1 MATTVSDV
9 ILSFLKGHATKTHTG
24 NRSLYHAQGVL
35 YSYGRHFPLAVKPGS
50 EREFYRPS
58 EDEIATYQHWGQGV
72 RLLING
78 DRSSPTTNRH
88 QRELLRAVR
97 ESMTVQIPFSALQEA
112 WNWAVAEEASHHPL
126 AQQLAQL
133 EAACVQVGP
142 RNRILTPEEYEQA
155 KHALAEFKHS
165 DEYQEWSYTASRDRV
180 HGFDTLV
187 DELQRSSAEKF
198 QIVDARKDRWEAR
211 WCADDGR
218 WSTWMQDK
226 QATEEANAYCEQKD
240 YSWTEFRSDPN
251 RYQGRHFLASTLF
264 KIRDHYFLSGFD
276 EVDIHNYFLCH
287 VPGQPKT
294 VHEALEAL
302 KPELVKQAL
311 AAGVEVVRQ
320 GDWFFIPAEYLG
332 ITGKTIRAASKTQV
346 SAFRLGGKR
355 GTHVVTRARQVPV
368 AENGAPV
375 AIVQGIVRHKPPSPR
390 RPEHRPHKLGEGE
403 GAGKSWWYPV
413 QNTSLAGWSARG
425 QVD

>member
-1 MATTVSDV
+1 MATVSDV
-9 ILSFLKGHATKTHTG
+9 ISSFLKGRATKTHTG

-35 YSYGRHFPLAVKPGS
+35 YSYGRHFPLAAKPGS

-58 EDEIATYQHWGQGV
+58 DDEIATYQHWGQGV

-88 QRELLRAVR
+88 QGELLRAVR

-112 WNWAVAEEASHHPL
+112 WNWSVAEEASRHPL
-126 AQQLAQL
+126 AQRLAEL
-133 EAACVQVGP
+133 KAACEQFGP
-142 RNRILTPEEYEQA
+142 GNRILTPEKYGQA
-155 KHALAEFKHS
+155 TRALAEFKRS
-165 DEYQEWSYTASRDRV
+165 DEFQEWSYAAYRKKV
-180 HGFDTLV
+180 HDFGTLV
-187 DELQRSSAEKF
+187 DELQRSSVEEF
-198 QIVDARKDRWEAR
+198 QIIDARKDRWEAR
-211 WCADDGR
+211 WRTDDGL
-218 WSTWMQDK
+218 WSEWMRDED
-226 QATEEANAYCEQKD
+226 ATEQANAYCEQKG
-240 YSWTEFRSDPN
+240 YAWTNFHLDPN
-251 RYQGRHFLASTLF
+251 RYQGRHFLVSTLF
-264 KIRDHYFLSGFD
+264 KIRGHYFLSGFD
-276 EVDIHNYFLCH
+276 EVDRHNYFLCH

-294 VHEALEAL
+294 VHEALENL
-302 KPELVKQAL
+302 KPELVKRAL

-332 ITGKTIRAASKTQV
+332 ITAKTIRAASKTQV
-346 SAFRLGGKR
+346 SEFRLGGKH
-355 GTHVVTRARQVPV
+355 GTHVVTRARQVLV
-368 AENGAPV
+368 AENGAPE

-390 RPEHRPHKLGEGE
+390 RPEHRAHKLGEGE